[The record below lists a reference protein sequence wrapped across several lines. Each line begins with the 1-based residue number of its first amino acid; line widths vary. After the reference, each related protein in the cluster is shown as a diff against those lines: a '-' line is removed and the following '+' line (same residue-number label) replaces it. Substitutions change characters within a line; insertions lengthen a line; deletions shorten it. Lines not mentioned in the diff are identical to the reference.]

1 MPLFRPTGRIRVER
15 DPAFWTAIAAHPA
28 VALQLRGMDP
38 ASVGALAVRRDFIP
52 LAAEHGGFLLQR
64 RDEAFGFA
72 WELHTL
78 FTPEG
83 WGRAAVVAGVEALGL
98 MFGGQ
103 ACLIS
108 TLEVKSNPRS
118 RPWKGFGFV
127 PAGEDWTETEFGE
140 LRLWLLTK
148 SAWLDSRTAKRRAQC
163 LH

>member
-1 MPLFRPTGRIRVER
+1 MIRIER
-15 DPAFWTAIAAHPA
+15 DPAFWTAVASHPA
-28 VALQLRGMDP
+28 VAPQLRGAEP
-38 ASVGALAVRRDFIP
+38 ASIGLLAGRRDFVP

-83 WGRAAVVAGVEALGL
+83 WGRETVIAGVEALGL

-108 TLEVKSNPRS
+108 TLEVRSNPRS
-118 RPWKGFGFV
+118 RPWKGFGFA
-127 PAGEDWTETEFGE
+127 PAGDWAGTPVGE
-140 LRLWLLTK
+140 LRLWILTK
-148 SAWLDSRTAKRRAQC
+148 SAWGESRAAKRRATC